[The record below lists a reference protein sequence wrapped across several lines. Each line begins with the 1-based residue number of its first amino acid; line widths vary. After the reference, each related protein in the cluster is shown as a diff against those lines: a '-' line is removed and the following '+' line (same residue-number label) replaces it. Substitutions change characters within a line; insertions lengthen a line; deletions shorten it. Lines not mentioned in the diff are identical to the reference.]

1 MIPVSFSDSGWMLDV
16 LSEPVNRYRLSD
28 RAITYCNQAWADL
41 YQVDRSLAVGRRL
54 DDFLSSDE
62 LIGLHAQLELIGPDN
77 PVVVDSVARV
87 DSGVQQRWLQWV
99 DHYVVTDE
107 GPEVFSIGRDVT
119 DRHLAELALLDSE
132 MRFRTLAD
140 TSSDVVWRVRRPGAR
155 LDYLSPSVARVIGF
169 EPEYFAED
177 VSRVLA
183 IAEPDTRRAIEGFLD
198 GAVLPDRID
207 LRFRHVE
214 GRIVVIE
221 TSITVSDGAIQ
232 GVGRD
237 VTEIRHLQ
245 KTLKTEATTDT
256 LTGVANRRS
265 FDDALEV
272 ELQRTAAIGTTL
284 AVVYIDL
291 DSLKSVND
299 RYGHDVGDLVLQ
311 ESARRLEESANQS
324 DFVAR
329 VGGDEFTIIHEVCED
344 SVERLVERLGLRLG
358 EPVSISPS
366 VSIPCSASI
375 GTAETTMFGRCAGDL
390 VVAADRAMYRNK
402 QRDRTR

>member
-1 MIPVSFSDSGWMLDV
+1 MLDV

-41 YQVDRSLAVGRRL
+41 YRVDRQSAVGRRL

-62 LIGLHAQLELIGPDN
+62 LIGLHAQLELIGPDR

-87 DSGVQQRWLQWV
+87 DSGVQQRWLQWI
-99 DHYVVTDE
+99 DHYVVTDD
-107 GPEVFSIGRDVT
+107 GPEVLSIGRDVT
-119 DRHLAELALLDSE
+119 DRHLAELALAESE

-140 TSSDVVWRVRRPGAR
+140 TTSDVVWRVRRPGAR
-155 LDYLSPSVARVIGF
+155 MDYLSPSVARVIGF
-169 EPEYFAED
+169 EPEHFVED

-207 LRFRHVE
+207 LRFRHVD

-221 TSITVSDGAIQ
+221 TSITVSDDAIQ

-245 KTLKTEATTDT
+245 QTLKTEATTDT

-265 FDDALEV
+265 FDCALEI
-272 ELQRTAAIGTTL
+272 ELQRTAAVGTTL

-291 DSLKSVND
+291 DGLKSVND
-299 RYGHDVGDLVLQ
+299 RYGHDIGDLVLR
-311 ESARRLEESANQS
+311 ESARRLAESVDES
-324 DFVAR
+324 DLVAR

-344 SVERLVERLGLRLG
+344 SVERLVERLGKRLG
-358 EPVSISPS
+358 EPMSVSPS
-366 VSIPCSASI
+366 TTIICSASI
-375 GTAETTMFGRCAGDL
+375 GTADTSTHRRCAGEL

-402 QRDRTR
+402 QQHRMPGET